1 MGKGGEGI
9 KRNSR
14 IVFCNTKLDDLYQ
27 VLYIHFIKKRRA
39 HTEEIAE
46 SFVLPQELSVE
57 EEAAA
62 RKEFLELRF
71 LRRKQMSEKEH
82 LFTCFP
88 DQVPPGGL
96 HQTTTIP
103 AAYKKVSCSLTLPI
117 GSVSDMHGKGVLTA
131 HKTDFFI

>member
-1 MGKGGEGI
+1 MRQFNYKLNKNVLKQSNEE
-9 KRNSR
+9 
-14 IVFCNTKLDDLYQ
+14 TK
-27 VLYIHFIKKRRA
+27 
-39 HTEEIAE
+39 
-46 SFVLPQELSVE
+46 
-57 EEAAA
+57 
-62 RKEFLELRF
+62 
-71 LRRKQMSEKEH
+71 MSEKEH